1 MSSAKILIVG
11 IGDEGPEGLTRQA
24 RELMENAAYLVGPQS
39 LVEGLKTLSGKKLAV
54 SNDLDELETTLRKLT
69 QGPIVL
75 VASGDPL
82 FYGTARYLMESIGKD
97 RFEVVP
103 HVSSMQLAFARIKES
118 WDEAYLTNLAN
129 QPLDRVV
136 DRIRTAQRVGLFTT
150 EEITPAVVAEALQ
163 DRRIDYFTAYVCE
176 NLGSPDERVTQ
187 GDLGSIAKQSF
198 APLNVMV
205 LVRREGTADRPSGQ
219 KGKRL
224 FGNPDD
230 AFLQSRPKRGLLT
243 TSEVRCIALSEM
255 DLGPTSIVWD
265 VGAGSGSLAI
275 EAAQIAHG
283 GQVYAIEMDVE
294 DYNLI
299 VENATQFDCPGL
311 TPIHG
316 QAPEAW
322 QNLPDPD
329 AVFVGGTG
337 RSVGQLAQAAW
348 DRLRSGGR
356 LLVNVASPE
365 SLVTIQSML
374 TEYHVEPKISMVN
387 IARGNYQLERMRFEA
402 INPTFLILAK
412 KP

>member
-1 MSSAKILIVG
+1 MTEPKIYIVG
-11 IGDEGPEGLTRQA
+11 IGDDGAEGLTRYA
-24 RELMENAAYLVGPQS
+24 RELIDKAKAIIGPPSLLQRITMGDAERIEVGNNLDKLQQR
-39 LVEGLKTLSGKKLAV
+39 LKQFRAGTSVL
-54 SNDLDELETTLRKLT
+54 LT
-69 QGPIVL
+69 G
-75 VASGDPL
+75 GDPL
-82 FYGTARYLMESIGKD
+82 FYGTARFLMEALGKD

-118 WDEAYLTNLAN
+118 WDDAYLTNLAN

-136 DRIRTAQRVGLFTT
+136 DRIRTATRVGLFTT
-150 EEITPAVVAEALQ
+150 EQITPSVVAEALL

-187 GDLGSIAKQSF
+187 GDLPSIRKQSF
-198 APLNVMV
+198 GELNVMI
-205 LVRREGTADRPSGQ
+205 LVRRAGAADRPAER

-230 AFLQSRPKRGLLT
+230 VFLQSRPKRGLLT
-243 TSEVRCIALSEM
+243 TAEVRCMAIAEL

-275 EAAQIAHG
+275 EASQIACG

-299 VENATQFDCPGL
+299 VENAKQFDCPSL
-311 TPIHG
+311 IAIHG

-322 QNLPDPD
+322 TELPDPD

-337 RSVGQLAQAAW
+337 RSVIQLADEAW
-348 DRLRSGGR
+348 KRLKPGGR
-356 LLVNVASPE
+356 LVVNLASPPIWWA
-365 SLVTIQSML
+365 S
-374 TEYHVEPKISMVN
+374 
-387 IARGNYQLERMRFEA
+387 
-402 INPTFLILAK
+402 K
-412 KP
+412 KR